1 MIHTDILDLVGNT
14 PLLRLGTIP
23 REGDAE
29 IIVKLESFN
38 PGGSVKDRIAVR
50 IVDDAEEKGLLKP
63 GGTVVEATSGNT
75 GAGLAL
81 VCLRRGYRAILVMPD
96 KMSQEK
102 IRYLKA
108 LGAQVVIT
116 PTAVPPDDPRSYYS
130 VSSRIAESTPNAI
143 LANQYFNPV
152 NPETH
157 YRSTGPEIWE
167 QTDGKLDY
175 FVTGMGTGG
184 TITGTARFL
193 KEMNPG
199 IQIVGADIEGS
210 ILEEYFRTGEIGD
223 SHPYLVEGIGE
234 DMVPGTLSMD
244 NIDDIITVSDRDSFI
259 MARRL
264 MREEGLFVGGSS
276 GTAVAVAAQLA
287 SRIGAD
293 KRIVVLIPDH
303 GDRYLSTFH
312 GDEWMIEMGFMDP
325 DSLTTA
331 EVLAAKPNAPT
342 GLVQATPDETVR
354 EALERMRGTGVSQV
368 PVIDRGRAVGSLEE
382 ALVMGCVLDNASI
395 LEERVSTVMGDAF
408 PEVASTEPAESV
420 LHHLSERRAAVLVKA
435 SGNEFSGI
443 LTRFDFLKFIHA

>member
-193 KEMNPG
+193 
-199 IQIVGADIEGS
+199 
-210 ILEEYFRTGEIGD
+210 
-223 SHPYLVEGIGE
+223 
-234 DMVPGTLSMD
+234 
-244 NIDDIITVSDRDSFI
+244 
-259 MARRL
+259 
-264 MREEGLFVGGSS
+264 
-276 GTAVAVAAQLA
+276 
-287 SRIGAD
+287 
-293 KRIVVLIPDH
+293 
-303 GDRYLSTFH
+303 
-312 GDEWMIEMGFMDP
+312 
-325 DSLTTA
+325 
-331 EVLAAKPNAPT
+331 
-342 GLVQATPDETVR
+342 
-354 EALERMRGTGVSQV
+354 
-368 PVIDRGRAVGSLEE
+368 
-382 ALVMGCVLDNASI
+382 
-395 LEERVSTVMGDAF
+395 
-408 PEVASTEPAESV
+408 
-420 LHHLSERRAAVLVKA
+420 
-435 SGNEFSGI
+435 
-443 LTRFDFLKFIHA
+443 